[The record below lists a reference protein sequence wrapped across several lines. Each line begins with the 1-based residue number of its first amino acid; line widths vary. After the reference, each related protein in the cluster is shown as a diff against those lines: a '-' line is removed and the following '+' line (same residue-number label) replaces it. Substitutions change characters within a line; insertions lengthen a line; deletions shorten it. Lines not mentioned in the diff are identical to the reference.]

1 MSLRGQIEPESE
13 FGQELTRLALL
24 STNIVEIGTWHG
36 EGSTVCLAKGMVRP
50 EQRMWCVEQDP
61 ARWLD
66 ASRFHTDPRI
76 KFLNEVASEAVD
88 QLPSKID
95 LILFDGGDLTTDLEF
110 DLLYSRCRGFI
121 ALDDINERKNRRQL
135 AALMVLRP
143 LIRRCD
149 YDRNGW
155 ATFGV

>member
-1 MSLRGQIEPESE
+1 MSERGQIEPESE

-24 STNIVEIGTWHG
+24 STTIVEIGTWHG

-61 ARWLD
+61 DRWMD
-66 ASRFHTDPRI
+66 ASRFHKDHRI
-76 KFLNEVASEAVD
+76 RFIRDHTFEIVD
-88 QLPSKID
+88 ELPKHID

-110 DLLYSRCRGFI
+110 DLLYSRCRRFI
-121 ALDDINERKNRRQL
+121 ALDDINERKNRRQF
-135 AALMVLRP
+135 AALKALRP
-143 LIRRCD
+143 LIRECH